1 MKKPNS
7 KQNKSWSRWKSE
19 SAQNKNQL
27 DQNKQPS
34 QRRDVNQIVNHGLSG
49 NSQNVKVHNNVQ
61 QVRNQQKSNSSM
73 KYKLQRK
80 LTSAKSAPTIYGY
93 ASSSKTTVPT
103 KPPLAGSGSVTK
115 APFKMVVTPSSSGH
129 SMKEQKSTILRK
141 PKGNLR
147 WKKNEKISPQIQDLK
162 STEGNKVESTTAK
175 TLTKNPFSSSLI
187 SSKAVTSLPNTINK
201 HSSSSH
207 FNTSSKS
214 NRSTVTVTLPK
225 SGKPL
230 TKDTSVP
237 SSSSSDSKN
246 PLTSDRRTVALP
258 KASNSPTKTTSIP
271 TTLTKNSPSSHSN
284 TASSNSPLDR
294 RVVHLPKKHQTT
306 SKVLNTTNT
315 GTAQSTTSLDRRIIH
330 LPKSQITNS
339 KALVNNTS
347 KNGVQS
353 TTSLDRRAV
362 TLPKSLGTTSKVSS
376 QITKSKVP
384 NATVSKG
391 AKLKWRRKSASQL
404 RSDSLSKNP
413 RSKSLFGNQL
423 QSRIALKAKWRK
435 ADSTT
440 LRRAVSSTGIRHS
453 RTTVTPVP
461 KRVFHSQHTKNI
473 LQPRTIPRRS
483 RLKWSKSPSHSTLS
497 TKSDQLVVRRSKAK
511 FAHNSRFCLKRRKSS
526 EGKVYRVNGHY
537 LNSSH
542 FRTGAINKVKPQN
555 KGFVARL
562 VLSSN
567 CRTAVLVHD
576 VLFRSLVRC

>member
-19 SAQNKNQL
+19 SAQNKDQL

-34 QRRDVNQIVNHGLSG
+34 QRGHINQIVNHGLSR
-49 NSQNVKVHNNVQ
+49 NSQNVKLDNNVQ
-61 QVRNQQKSNSSM
+61 QARNQQKSNSSI

-129 SMKEQKSTILRK
+129 SIREQTSTILRK
-141 PKGNLR
+141 AKGNLR
-147 WKKNEKISPQIQDLK
+147 WTKNEKISPQIQDLK
-162 STEGNKVESTTAK
+162 STEGNEVGSTNTK
-175 TLTKNPFSSSLI
+175 TVTKNPFSSSLI

-214 NRSTVTVTLPK
+214 NRNTVTVTFPK

-258 KASNSPTKTTSIP
+258 KASNSPTKTTSLS

-284 TASSNSPLDR
+284 TASSSSPLDR

-306 SKVLNTTNT
+306 SKVLTNI
-315 GTAQSTTSLDRRIIH
+315 GRAQSTTSLDRRIIH

-461 KRVFHSQHTKNI
+461 KCVFHSQHTKNI

-526 EGKVYRVNGHY
+526 EEKVYRVNGHY

-562 VLSSN
+562 VLELLDSCISS
-567 CRTAVLVHD
+567 
-576 VLFRSLVRC
+576 